1 MRRRRKTGALV
12 LALVVLVAAGVALWL
27 SGRLS
32 FRKPPWAAGS
42 DTVDADAPPADAS
55 AAPFRRQTG
64 PLSSAQLGAPLVRG
78 GWVTSCGAPDT
89 MKVVVKLD
97 VKMGRAAKVE
107 VSTDPP
113 DPAVTACVV
122 RAAHDL
128 RWDVSPRTDHVTV
141 RY

>member
-12 LALVVLVAAGVALWL
+12 LALLVVLAAGIALGL

-32 FRKPPWAAGS
+32 FQKPPWAGAT
-42 DTVDADAPPADAS
+42 DTVDAGAPSADAS
-55 AAPFRRQTG
+55 AAPPRRQTG

-78 GWVTSCGAPDT
+78 GWVTRCGAPDT

-97 VKMGRAAKVE
+97 VKMGRAAEVE

-113 DPAVTACVV
+113 DPRVTACVV
-122 RAAHDL
+122 RAARDL